1 MSTAL
6 NVQQIVKS
14 IAKSFGYANDIYN
27 DVIKDMQKRKIL
39 RLEVQAKEL
48 QLKQKELQF
57 IEDALKKMS
66 GLFGVSKSS

>member
-1 MSTAL
+1 MS
-6 NVQQIVKS
+6 NQIVKS

-39 RLEVQAKEL
+39 RLEMQAKEL

-57 IEDALKKMS
+57 IEDA
-66 GLFGVSKSS
+66 